1 MQLKTLTEIKLVNEV
16 VINEVMFCVSW
27 PIYGTD
33 ASVINSCLRTSP
45 GILES

>member
-16 VINEVMFCVSW
+16 VINEVMFYVSW

-33 ASVINSCLRTSP
+33 AL
-45 GILES
+45 L